1 MPKRGAQGL
10 LYGVGFGTAK
20 KTRLRVKPSR
30 RSVEPLATNNVP
42 SLAISVE

>member
-20 KTRLRVKPSR
+20 KTRLRVESTL
-30 RSVEPLATNNVP
+30 SSFEPLATN
-42 SLAISVE
+42 SKE